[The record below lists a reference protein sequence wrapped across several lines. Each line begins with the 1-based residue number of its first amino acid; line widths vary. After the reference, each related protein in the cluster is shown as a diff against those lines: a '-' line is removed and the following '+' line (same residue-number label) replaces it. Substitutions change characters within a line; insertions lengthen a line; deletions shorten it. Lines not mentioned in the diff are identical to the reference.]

1 MTLFV
6 HRSQRVEDLARSLAK
21 VVREGFPANP
31 FASLPI
37 VVGSRGMERWLRVVL
52 ARELGAVMGLA
63 FPFPRPAFDGA
74 SRVLLEGAPW
84 AEIGARSPLREADPW
99 DDAALGFRVVTAL
112 RALAADLD
120 LDHVRRYLKSGES
133 QGAVSARELTF
144 ALELADIINRLMHHR
159 AQDAVDWQER
169 PEEAPEAHRWI
180 AKVLAHLAAKDP
192 GRSPAHRHLALREAV
207 LLSPSMPG
215 RGSDADSGLS
225 ASTLG
230 SAVGEALR
238 GRPEQ
243 DDSGTFGSLCI
254 FGLSTLGVG
263 DRERIELLARVFD
276 IHLFVL
282 APSSAW
288 WADFRTRASL
298 RRRTGWVRDAE
309 SEAEVTRQNALLTGL
324 GEPSRWIQAWLEA
337 AEYLDGSD
345 GQRESD
351 APGSASAGP
360 GLLRGLQAW
369 VDEAGEM
376 PEPGR
381 SILAVD
387 QTVAFHSAHG
397 ALRQCEVLRDELLA
411 AFEDDET
418 LEPSDVLIMTP
429 DVETYAPLVA
439 AVFSRRGTDKAKVP
453 SIPVSIADLGLR
465 ATNPVAEVLLAVLTL
480 ARERVTASALLGFLG
495 LPPVRE
501 RFELGDEDLADLRE
515 LIASSGLRW
524 AWDAED
530 RARHGQP
537 GLAQNTVRFAIERLA
552 MGVLMPEPEPLEVVH
567 GVVPLPVHS
576 RDRVARFGK
585 LAAICRALEGTSASL
600 SEPATTKGWRARL
613 LAVIERFA
621 PVGPKRVA
629 VLERLEAVL
638 PDQSDALEFE
648 REAVQRVVEGAFED
662 RRSGDRPVTGAV
674 TVCALEPMRSVPF
687 KVIVLLGMDDG
698 VFPRSSKTRSWD
710 PFAERRAGELDRRAI
725 DRHLV
730 LEALLSARAKL
741 LVLWTGFEPKRGQAQ
756 PACVVVEE
764 LLDVVAR
771 LTGKTRDALVTNHPL
786 QPWSA
791 RCFVEARRSFD
802 AIMADGASALVGAR
816 KAAGLWEEEGEA
828 VVLGEELPGEIGAE
842 ALARALAEPQRHLL
856 KDRLGLELDPREVEV
871 LDREPIELH
880 ALDQWRVRDPIVRR
894 LVESESAMDDEAMQ
908 AVERSSVERLAGE
921 GLLPLAHAGRRVVK
935 DTVREAGEL
944 RKLWLTAPGVRE
956 PGRLVAVEVQVDDRV
971 VTVTGRAPRWLRDGD
986 AVWLEWTLGS
996 KLGAKHKLIA
1006 WVELLVAKLVCPEV
1020 AGARIV
1026 AWRAETD
1033 PDNPVEAVRLDAPGE
1048 EGCRKHLSGLLEVW
1062 REVRKR
1068 RVALF
1073 PKLSVELGKDKWE
1086 PHELIKKGKSHW
1098 NKDQEDL
1105 WVTALWGELEFDD
1118 LLAKHRPELEELAK
1132 KLWGPV
1138 HAAVQKEGTKAKA
1151 PTNEAAEG
1159 DEAAPKKTP
1168 AKKSTKKGA
1177 AQ

>member
-6 HRSQRVEDLARSLAK
+6 HRSQRVEELARALAK
-21 VVREGFPANP
+21 VVREGFPADP

-52 ARELGAVMGLA
+52 ARELGAAMGLA
-63 FPFPRPAFDGA
+63 FPFPQPAFDGA
-74 SRVLLEGAPW
+74 ARVLLEGAPW

-99 DDAALGFRVVTAL
+99 DDTALGFRVVTAL
-112 RALAADLD
+112 RALAADPD
-120 LDHVRRYLKSGES
+120 LDNVRRYLKSGES

-144 ALELADIINRLMHHR
+144 ALELADVINRLMHHR
-159 AQDAVDWQER
+159 AEDAVDWQER

-180 AKVLAHLAAKDP
+180 AKVLAHLAAEDP

-207 LLSPSMPG
+207 LRLPNMPLNMASDSSSH
-215 RGSDADSGLS
+215 GSSSGS
-225 ASTLG
+225 LG
-230 SAVGEALR
+230 
-238 GRPEQ
+238 
-243 DDSGTFGSLCI
+243 TLCI

-263 DRERIELLARVFD
+263 DRERIELLARAFD

-282 APSSAW
+282 APSSVW

-309 SEAEVTRQNALLTGL
+309 SEAELVAEVTRQNALLTGL

-337 AEYLDGSD
+337 AEYVDGSD
-345 GQRESD
+345 GHLDAEATRSD
-351 APGSASAGP
+351 SPSPASSAS
-360 GLLRGLQAW
+360 LLRRLQGW

-376 PEPGR
+376 PARGDATFVPDE
-381 SILAVD
+381 SVS
-387 QTVAFHSAHG
+387 FHAAHG

-501 RFELGDEDLADLRE
+501 RFELGDEDLSDLRE

-552 MGVLMPEPEPLEVVH
+552 MGVLMPEPGPLEVVH

-585 LAAICRALEGTSASL
+585 LAAICRALEGTRASL
-600 SEPATTKGWRARL
+600 SEPATTKEWRARL

-621 PVGPKRVA
+621 PLGPKRVA

-638 PDQSDALEFE
+638 PDQSDTLEFE

-662 RRSGDRPVTGAV
+662 RARGDRPVTGAV

-698 VFPRSSKTRSWD
+698 VFPRSPKTRSWD

-730 LEALLSARAKL
+730 LEALLSARDKL
-741 LVLWTGFEPKRGQAQ
+741 LVLWTGFEPKRGQSQ

-791 RCFVEARRSFD
+791 RSFVEERRSFD
-802 AIMADGASALVGAR
+802 AIMAAAASALLGPR
-816 KAAGLWEEEGEA
+816 TSTGLWGEA
-828 VVLGEELPGEIGAE
+828 VEGGEGAALGEDMPEKIGAE

-880 ALDQWRVRDPIVRR
+880 ALDQWKVRDPIVRQ
-894 LVESESAMDDEAMQ
+894 LVASEGTMDADAMR
-908 AVERSSVERLAGE
+908 AVERSSIERLSGE
-921 GLLPLAHAGRRVVK
+921 GLLPLAHAGRRVVMN
-935 DTVREAGEL
+935 TVRETTEL
-944 RKLWLTAPGVRE
+944 RELWLTAQGKRE
-956 PGRLVAVEVQVDDRV
+956 AGRLVSVEVQVDDRV

-1020 AGARIV
+1020 VGARIV
-1026 AWRAETD
+1026 AWKAEKD
-1033 PDNPVEAVRLDAPGE
+1033 DDKPVEAVRLVAPDE
-1048 EGCRKHLSGLLEVW
+1048 QGCRAHLSALLEVW

-1073 PKLSVELGKDKWE
+1073 PKLSAALGTGDWKEGDLAKRGKGHWEKD
-1086 PHELIKKGKSHW
+1086 L
-1098 NKDQEDL
+1098 DDL
-1105 WVTALWGELEFDD
+1105 WVAALWGDTEFDD
-1118 LLAKHRPELEELAK
+1118 LLAKHGHELETLAK
-1132 KLWGPV
+1132 RVWGPV
-1138 HAAVQKEGTKAKA
+1138 AVEKEGTKAKA
-1151 PTNEAAEG
+1151 PTKEAAEG
-1159 DEAAPKKTP
+1159 DEAAPKKAP
-1168 AKKSTKKGA
+1168 AKKSAKKGA